1 MSKALRYGST
11 RRSRFVPSRL
21 RPFALPAAV
30 LAAIATLFQPIP
42 AMAAPIDP
50 AVPAATTPATSSAT
64 TSTSIPNSGAR
75 PTQTGALVLP
85 GSQTSTTTTTTAALP
100 VTSITGTATS
110 PIVQQVEKGRAEIAA
125 LGDQLIRVGQD
136 RDIMK
141 AQVATAAQK
150 VLEAQESLRAAQTNA
165 VEAAD
170 AAVREAAALPPGTAG
185 SGLLD
190 LESLARLQ
198 RGEATA
204 HEAAARRLESA
215 QTAAQL
221 TLDEQTTSTEKFAQL
236 AAEWTKLSGQ
246 LTKKQAAQQKL
257 ETANAAELNAAET
270 TQTATDQA
278 LGSQYLTGAEAG
290 RGADARAI
298 KALEFALAQRG
309 DPYVWSEEGPDQ
321 YDCSGLMYAAYR
333 QPSVGYPL
341 TRVSRDQYY
350 QTRDRAV
357 SRYSLLPG
365 DLLFFSSSNSWTGI
379 HHVAM
384 YAGEGMMVEAPR
396 TGLNVRLTPVRW
408 SRLFAATRVFGS
420 IEGDVETPDLG
431 APDPDEP
438 VTGNPT
444 TPGSP
449 SRTPAPSTSATP
461 GKTTSPT
468 NPSTPPKNPSTP
480 PKNPSTPPSKPSTEP
495 SKPST
500 EPSKPSTEPSKP
512 STEPSKPSTEP
523 STEPSKPSTEPS
535 EPVTEPTTTKP
546 ETQPAPEETTS
557 SPATG
562 APATET
568 TTTSKAADTT
578 SSSAAADTESV
589 SPSKGSSSAAD

>member
-11 RRSRFVPSRL
+11 RRSRFAPSRL

-42 AMAAPIDP
+42 AMAAPTDP
-50 AVPAATTPATSSAT
+50 AVPAATTPATSAT
-64 TSTSIPNSGAR
+64 TSTSIPNSGSR
-75 PTQTGALVLP
+75 PTQTGTLVLP
-85 GSQTSTTTTTTAALP
+85 GSPTGTTTTAALP
-100 VTSITGTATS
+100 VTSITGIATS
-110 PIVQQVEKGRAEIAA
+110 PVVQQVERGRAEIAA

-136 RDIMK
+136 RDITK
-141 AQVATAAQK
+141 AQVTTAAQK
-150 VLEAQESLRAAQTNA
+150 VLDAQESLRAAQTNA

-170 AAVREAAALPPGTAG
+170 AAVREAAALPPGTVG

-198 RGEATA
+198 RGDATA
-204 HEAAARRLESA
+204 HESAARRLESA

-221 TLDEQTTSTEKFAQL
+221 ALDEQTTSSARFAQL

-257 ETANAAELNAAET
+257 ETANATELNAAET
-270 TQTATDQA
+270 TQNATDQA

-290 RGADARAI
+290 RGADPRAI

-333 QPSVGYPL
+333 SPGVGYPL

-384 YAGEGMMVEAPR
+384 YAGDGMMVEAPR

-408 SRLFAATRVFGS
+408 SRLFAATRIFGS

-438 VTGNPT
+438 VTTDPT

-449 SRTPAPSTSATP
+449 SSTPSKTPVPGTSATP
-461 GKTTSPT
+461 GKTTSPS
-468 NPSTPPKNPSTP
+468 NPTPSKTTTPPKSPSTSPSKPSDP
-480 PKNPSTPPSKPSTEP
+480 PKSPSTPPSKPSTPPVDTSTPPTKPSTEP
-495 SKPST
+495 PTST
-500 EPSKPSTEPSKP
+500 EPSKPV
-512 STEPSKPSTEP
+512 TEP
-523 STEPSKPSTEPS
+523 STTEPQ
-535 EPVTEPTTTKP
+535 
-546 ETQPAPEETTS
+546 TQPKPDETTS
-557 SPATG
+557 

-568 TTTSKAADTT
+568 TTSSSATKTT
-578 SSSAAADTESV
+578 SSSSTAESSASADSESV
-589 SPSKGSSSAAD
+589 SPSGSSSSSSD